1 MIAQVI
7 LDTSSSQ
14 LDRIFDYEIPFLLL
28 SDVALGVRV
37 QVPFGN
43 KNATAKGYVVGL
55 GEESDVPEEKLKQI
69 KSVLDGAPV
78 FSPEEIW
85 LAHWMK
91 ERYFTTLSRA
101 LQLIT
106 PTKENRQRREK
117 AFFLAEGIDLDE
129 AIQGRENPKSRRQR
143 EVLLALQTK
152 GVVTRKELGA
162 TGLSLS
168 AVETLTKQGI
178 LVSRMVEKEESIAYE
193 AGWEKATAHALTKE
207 QQAAVTAIL
216 SEDRRPLLLWG
227 VTGSGKTEV
236 YLSAIETLLSQGKT
250 AIVLV
255 PEIALTPQL
264 FSRFEARFGALV
276 ACTHSRMT
284 KQERLLVWQKAAA
297 GEVRVVIGPR
307 SAVFAPL
314 PQLGLIVVDEAH
326 DQSYRS
332 EQAPRYDAREVAQ
345 VWCQKKKA
353 KLVLGTATPS
363 VEQYFLA
370 KGGDYGLVELSKR
383 IGNVAVPR
391 VDVVDMA
398 EELASGHTLMFSRR
412 LLYAMDRALKANKQV
427 LLFLNRR
434 GFSTFVSCRKCG
446 YVATCDHCSVA
457 YTYHGKEQNLQ
468 CHYCGKT
475 VPVPTVCPV
484 CGSKYI
490 RFFGSGTE
498 KVEAEVRR
506 LFPKAR
512 ILRMDKDTTTKKNS
526 YHQILSAFAKKEA
539 DILIG
544 TQMIAKGHDFAD
556 VVLVGVL
563 AADGLLFEGELGST
577 ERAFQLLTQVIG
589 RAGRK
594 EGNGLAVVQTYQP
607 RHYVVQ
613 AAAKHQ
619 AEAFYEAELAA
630 RQMMDYPP
638 FCAMVCV
645 MATGEVEER
654 VQEMVAA
661 VKEKLEQ
668 GAGLEV
674 LGPSPARLRK
684 IQNQYR
690 WQVFAKGKD
699 EEALRSQVKE
709 VLKELQGRFGGGVHL
724 QPIFPG

>member
-14 LDRIFDYEIPFLLL
+14 LDRIFDYEIPVLLL
-28 SDVALGVRV
+28 ADVALGVRV

-43 KNATAKGYVVGL
+43 KNATAKGYVVGITPD
-55 GEESDVPEEKLKQI
+55 SPVPQQKRKQI
-69 KSVLDGAPV
+69 QQVLDGAPV

-101 LQLIT
+101 LQLMT
-106 PTKENRQRREK
+106 PTKENRLRREK
-117 AFFLAEGIDLDE
+117 AYVLAEAIDLE
-129 AIQGRENPKSRRQR
+129 AALSQRKNAKSQRQR
-143 EVLLALQTK
+143 EVLLAQQKQGLL
-152 GVVTRKELGA
+152 TRKELEQA
-162 TGLSLS
+162 GLSLS
-168 AVETLTKQGI
+168 AAETLLKQGI
-178 LVSRMVEKEESIAYE
+178 LRVQMVEKKEQLSYPC
-193 AGWEKATAHALTKE
+193 GWENEKPHVLTAC
-207 QQAAVTAIL
+207 QRAAVDAIL
-216 SEDRRPLLLWG
+216 SGEKRPLLLFG

-236 YLSAIETLLSQGKT
+236 YLSAIQHLLGQGKT

-264 FSRFEARFGALV
+264 FARFEHRFGSKV

-284 KQERLLVWQKAAA
+284 KQERLLVWQKAAR
-297 GEVRVVIGPR
+297 GEVQVVIGPR

-314 PQLGLIVVDEAH
+314 PNLGLIVVDEAH
-326 DQSYRS
+326 DQSYQS

-345 VWCQKKKA
+345 VWCQKKGA

-363 VEQYFLA
+363 VQQYFLA
-370 KGGDYGLVELSKR
+370 KRGDYDMVELKER
-383 IGNVAVPR
+383 MGKAAMPR

-398 EELASGHTLMFSRR
+398 EELANGNALMFSRR
-412 LLYAMDRALKANKQV
+412 LLYAMDRALKAKKQV

-446 YVATCDHCSVA
+446 YVVTCDHCSVS
-457 YTYHGKEQNLQ
+457 YTYHGKAQNLQ
-468 CHYCGKT
+468 CHYCGQT
-475 VPVPTVCPV
+475 APVPTVCPV

-506 LFPKAR
+506 LFPEAR
-512 ILRMDKDTTTKKNS
+512 VLRMDKDTTAKKHS
-526 YHQILSAFAKKEA
+526 HHQILSSFAKKEA

-577 ERAFQLLTQVIG
+577 ERAYQLLTQVIG

-594 EGNGLAVVQTYQP
+594 EGNGLAVLQTYQP
-607 RHYVVQ
+607 KHYVVQ
-613 AAAKHQ
+613 AAAKHE
-619 AEAFYEAELAA
+619 AEAFYEAELTA
-630 RQMMDYPP
+630 RGMMDYPP
-638 FCAMVCV
+638 FCAMVCL
-645 MATGEVEER
+645 MAVGEREEK
-654 VQEMVAA
+654 VQEAA
-661 VKEKLEQ
+661 KKVKEKLEE
-668 GAGLEV
+668 APELTV
-674 LGPSPARLRK
+674 LGPSPARVK
-684 IQNQYR
+684 KVQNQFR

-699 EEALRSQVKE
+699 EEALRRQVKE
-709 VLKELQGRFGGGVHL
+709 TMEELQKQFAGNVHL
-724 QPIFPG
+724 QPIFP